1 MQRAELVLTQ
11 LSHKEIHGMTGD
23 LAWIA
28 GEPYAWK
35 LARTVRRERPGNLP
49 RKRGKA
55 PGLYST
61 SSSTLGPSVVI
72 CTDSIE
78 ICWRATA
85 LPKVKRKYG
94 VSSETTLK

>member
-61 SSSTLGPSVVI
+61 IAMRPEVPYFI
-72 CTDSIE
+72 
-78 ICWRATA
+78 
-85 LPKVKRKYG
+85 P
-94 VSSETTLK
+94 